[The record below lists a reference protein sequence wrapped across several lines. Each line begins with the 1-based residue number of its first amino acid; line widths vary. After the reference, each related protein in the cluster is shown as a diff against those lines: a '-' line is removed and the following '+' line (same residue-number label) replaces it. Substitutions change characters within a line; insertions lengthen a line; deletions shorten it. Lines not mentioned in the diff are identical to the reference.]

1 MLLSGPRSGTSRAC
15 IPVGSILRRVV
26 ENGQVLSLDRNS
38 ALDALAEAQQPME
51 RTVPARDYKRREA
64 EEIVPSSLP
73 LMT

>member
-1 MLLSGPRSGTSRAC
+1 
-15 IPVGSILRRVV
+15 LRRVV

-51 RTVPARDYKRREA
+51 RIVPERDYKRREA
-64 EEIVPSSLP
+64 EEIVPPSLP